1 VTAGTLVIAHPN
13 ALGSGGLQFGSTVG
27 ATSITSGAVL
37 DLNGQQSVNEVI
49 TVRGTGISSVGALI
63 NNSATAASISNGVH
77 SISTTPGG
85 VHSTVPDVI
94 LSGNATAVATLGLSA
109 ASFTINGGTTQY
121 SAAPTVTITGGGGTG
136 ATATATLTSGVVSG
150 ITITNAGVGYT
161 SAPTV
166 AFSGGTVTNALINPT
181 GTGNATNFIVSGI
194 QVTNPGS
201 GYTSA
206 PSVTFS
212 SGTGTTATAN
222 MSAAILAA
230 NSSIGGSGDI
240 GIHPGISGAF
250 TLTKVGA
257 GTLTLHGANTHGTT
271 TINAGRLALIG
282 SLTSNLTTNA
292 AIFAPQGTPSTTAN
306 LTQASTATFQIRLNS
321 STVGSGYD
329 QLTVNGTTV
338 SLNGALDLICGPNL
352 APGSTFTILNK
363 TSTGA
368 ITGTFAG
375 KANNSTFTD
384 DGYTGNDIVLTLI
397 TTPIEQWR
405 FTNYGSVL
413 NTGTGLDTADTDFDG
428 TSNLMEYATKMNAAA
443 NDTVPQS
450 ATKNGSNL
458 EYLYT
463 KNKSATDVTFTVE
476 WSDDFTTWSTVGVS
490 APTILSD
497 NGTTQ
502 QIKVT
507 VPAGSGVAKRFVH
520 LKVTRP

>member
-1 VTAGTLVIAHPN
+1 KVGSGTLM
-13 ALGSGGLQFGSTVG
+13 
-27 ATSITSGAVL
+27 
-37 DLNGQQSVNEVI
+37 LNG
-49 TVRGTGISSVGALI
+49 T
-63 NNSATAASISNGVH
+63 
-77 SISTTPGG
+77 
-85 VHSTVPDVI
+85 
-94 LSGNATAVATLGLSA
+94 
-109 ASFTINGGTTQY
+109 
-121 SAAPTVTITGGGGTG
+121 
-136 ATATATLTSGVVSG
+136 
-150 ITITNAGVGYT
+150 
-161 SAPTV
+161 
-166 AFSGGTVTNALINPT
+166 
-181 GTGNATNFIVSGI
+181 
-194 QVTNPGS
+194 
-201 GYTSA
+201 
-206 PSVTFS
+206 
-212 SGTGTTATAN
+212 
-222 MSAAILAA
+222 
-230 NSSIGGSGDI
+230 
-240 GIHPGISGAF
+240 
-250 TLTKVGA
+250 
-257 GTLTLHGANTHGTT
+257 NTHGTT
-271 TINAGRLALIG
+271 TVNAGRLALAG

-306 LTQASTATFQIRLNS
+306 LTQASTATFQVRLNS

-329 QLTVNGTTV
+329 QLTVSGTTV
-338 SLNGALDLICGPNL
+338 SLNGALDLVCGPNL
-352 APGSTFTILNK
+352 PPGSTFTILNK

-384 DGYTGNDIVLTLI
+384 DGYTFQITYAGGTGNDVVLTLI

-476 WSDDFTTWSTVGVS
+476 WSDDFTTWSTTGVS

-507 VPAGSGVAKRFVH
+507 VPAGSGVTKRFVH

>member
-1 VTAGTLVIAHPN
+1 
-13 ALGSGGLQFGSTVG
+13 
-27 ATSITSGAVL
+27 
-37 DLNGQQSVNEVI
+37 
-49 TVRGTGISSVGALI
+49 
-63 NNSATAASISNGVH
+63 
-77 SISTTPGG
+77 
-85 VHSTVPDVI
+85 
-94 LSGNATAVATLGLSA
+94 
-109 ASFTINGGTTQY
+109 
-121 SAAPTVTITGGGGTG
+121 
-136 ATATATLTSGVVSG
+136 LTSGVVSG

-161 SAPTV
+161 SAPTI
-166 AFSGGTVTNALINPT
+166 AFSGGTTSTPGTNPT
-181 GTGNATNFIVSGI
+181 GTGNATNFTVVGI

-222 MSAAILAA
+222 MSAVILGTTT
-230 NSSIGGSGDI
+230 NSIGGTGDVI
-240 GIHPGISGAF
+240 INPGITGG
-250 TLTKVGA
+250 TNPLTKVGS
-257 GTLTLHGANTHGTT
+257 GTLTLNGANTYTGATT
-271 TINAGRLALIG
+271 VSAGRLALAG

-292 AIFAPQGTPSTTAN
+292 AIFAPQGTPSTTAT

-329 QLTVNGTTV
+329 QLTVSGTTV
-338 SLNGALDLICGPNL
+338 SLNGTLDLICGPNL

-363 TSTGA
+363 TNTGA

-384 DGYTGNDIVLTLI
+384 DGYTFQITYTGGTGNDVVLTLI

-413 NTGTGLDTADTDFDG
+413 NTGTALDTADTDGDAV
-428 TSNLMEYATKMNAAA
+428 SNLLEYATKMNPAL
-443 NDTVPQS
+443 NDVVPQS

-476 WSDDFTTWSTVGVS
+476 WSDDFTTWSTAGVTQS
-490 APTILSD
+490 LVPGSD
-497 NGTTQ
+497 NGVTQ
-502 QIKVT
+502 QWKAT
-507 VPAGSGVAKRFVH
+507 LPAGVSGRRFVH